1 MQSLGG
7 LLAVLWCGAV
17 GAAPAVGSA
26 LQATAADALRAIR
39 SEGTD
44 EQWLRFEARLKALEA
59 SRARSGSEDAVRA
72 AAVAS
77 PFVLFGLAWAYMPY
91 RIMRLQ
97 DRLLQLGV
105 KQAKKH
111 SLCKV

>member
-17 GAAPAVGSA
+17 GAAPAVLGSV
-26 LQATAADALRAIR
+26 LQPITAAADGSEATDA
-39 SEGTD
+39 
-44 EQWLRFEARLKALEA
+44 QWLHFEARLK
-59 SRARSGSEDAVRA
+59 
-72 AAVAS
+72 
-77 PFVLFGLAWAYMPY
+77 
-91 RIMRLQ
+91 
-97 DRLLQLGV
+97 QLGV